1 MKNKYG
7 IALPIML
14 AVFLLSPL
22 FSLTQEIPVF
32 FKGHVLDASNEK
44 ALPLVHLRLKKNN
57 YVAVTGTDGE
67 YSVFALN
74 PPDTLVI
81 TCIGYETRR
90 IRVDDKTP
98 KEFDIRLVSKV
109 FPLNEVTVKAEK
121 VQAIFK
127 DDVYSVLDY
136 ELSGDLIYLLI
147 FRDRLKRSELLLL
160 DQDGDTISRN
170 QVLPGIPQALVKSCL
185 DDIHLVTKDSAY
197 VVVRKN
203 YNLELENPMT
213 AGFFN
218 YAFSNCIT
226 NIGRHIFA
234 MRKSFYS
241 LRVDFYSIDLTT
253 GKSKIVCDITDKF
266 KMNMLRRNQ
275 EDMFLM
281 WALSYRTEEL
291 ETPLRVSDLH
301 GNTEYPDLRVRSERD
316 REVDHHFNK
325 IAYYSPVKAQLK
337 RVDNYVAVFD
347 FPESTIRYFTEEGEA
362 LFDVPITFHQV
373 ENENK
378 IMPTVFLEKTWEEYD
393 VLVDEKQLRAFA
405 MEMES
410 GVCRLLEI
418 DLRSG
423 EIIKT
428 FYLDYPFPEKIR
440 VHGGYAYYLYKGYRD
455 REKKKLYKQG
465 LF

>member
-7 IALPIML
+7 ISLPIML

-32 FKGHVLDASNEK
+32 FKGHVFDASDGK

-67 YSVFALN
+67 YSVFALE

-90 IRVDDKTP
+90 IRVDGNMP
-98 KEFDIRLVSKV
+98 KVFDIKLVSKV

-121 VQAIFK
+121 IQAIFK

-170 QVLPGIPQALVKSCL
+170 QSLPGKPQAIVKSCL

-203 YNLELENPMT
+203 YTLELENPMS

-218 YAFSNCIT
+218 YAFSSCIT

-234 MRKSFYS
+234 MRKSLYN
-241 LRVDFYSIDLTT
+241 LQVDFYSIDLNT
-253 GKSKIVCDITDKF
+253 GKSRIVCNIIDKF
-266 KMNMLRRNQ
+266 KLNMLRKNKD
-275 EDMFLM
+275 DMLLM
-281 WALSYRTEEL
+281 WATTYRTESL
-291 ETPLRVSDLH
+291 ETPIRVSDLN
-301 GNTEYPDLRVRSERD
+301 GNTEFPNLRVRDERD

-325 IAYYSPVKAQLK
+325 IAYYAPVMAQLK
-337 RVDNYVAVFD
+337 RIDNYVAVFD
-347 FPESTIRYFTEEGEA
+347 FPESAIRYFTEEGDH
-362 LFDVPITFHQV
+362 LFNVPITFHQV
-373 ENENK
+373 KNDQK
-378 IMPTVFLEKTWEEYD
+378 ILSSVFLDKTWEEYE

-405 MEMES
+405 LEMES
-410 GVCRLLEI
+410 GVCKLMEI

-423 EIIKT
+423 DIINT
-428 FYLDYPFPEKIR
+428 FYLNYPFPEKVR

-455 REKKKLYKQG
+455 RENKKLFKQG
-465 LF
+465 MY